1 MGEPDSTAH
10 RLHAEVRRVPA
21 AARAAWLATHCADP
35 VLLAKVAALLAA
47 DADLPTLAVPLPETA
62 PAAAPTAG
70 VLRRLAPG
78 DVIGPFTIDR
88 LLGEGGSSAV
98 YRAHRDLDRV
108 RQVVALKVLRRSLHA
123 PDARQ
128 QFDRERRALAQ
139 LHHPNIAQFIDG
151 GVDGSGYAFLAL
163 EYVDGEPITEH
174 ARRLALGFRERIRLV
189 VEVAGAVAAAHRSL
203 IVHRDLK
210 PSNVL
215 VTRDGHVKLLD
226 FGIAKILADVDDT
239 QTEFNAFTPAYAAPE
254 QRQGGVVTT
263 ATDVYAL
270 GVVLGELITGRRL
283 NEASDRA
290 PSSEVATDALP
301 GMLPADVLTTR
312 RLLRG
317 DLDNILR
324 KALSREPERRYAG
337 AAAFADDLERLLSG
351 QPVEAHPPSGWYRT
365 RKFVHRHRTAVAVG
379 SALSVGMLVALGVAT
394 WQAGIARQQAL
405 VAAVESER
413 ARAEA
418 GRANE
423 LVRFLTGIFGGMQR
437 VQTSGAPPPSLSDT
451 VLRAAE
457 RSARELDANPAAAVE
472 VLVAASTI
480 QRDLNDMAR
489 ATTLADQALELANAA
504 LAIERDERAI
514 AVHNRALIDLVQGRR
529 EATIAAVEAHLAAM
543 DAAGLARSRGRM
555 RLELLLAEPLSALGR
570 LDTADALLAKV
581 DADIREIGADE
592 ETRLQT
598 LRRRGQ
604 VLTARLDHVGAEAV
618 YRELWQLAQ
627 GPVCAE
633 GDCRPQAA
641 MRYSE
646 TLAQLGRYDEA
657 RRLAME
663 GATMIRRAYPA
674 PNRRFAQAINPIGI
688 AYTREGLQRP
698 AVLVFGEALATLEAD
713 LPADHPNVTALRY
726 SLARATLDAGDAVAA
741 IPLLERVLADE
752 TAQFGGPHRKLAVT
766 HWTLG
771 EAYLGAG
778 RVDAA
783 GGSANAAIAMYEEVV
798 GPTFADLARPLTLAA
813 RVASAAGDAPKAR
826 AYLARAAALD
836 NTDPQQSVERH
847 LLSLATIENACA
859 FDGAA
864 TGDAFTKALA
874 EAGDHLGREL
884 AVLARVDA
892 CPALGAEQ
900 RAALARVREDVAA
913 RFTARDETE
922 AQRMAAWFAEGPAF
936 R

>member
-1 MGEPDSTAH
+1 MRDPESTA
-10 RLHAEVRRVPA
+10 RQLHAEVRRLPA
-21 AARAAWLATHCADP
+21 AARAAWLAAHCP
-35 VLLAKVAALLAA
+35 NPETLAEVAALLAA
-47 DADLPTLAVPLPETA
+47 DADLPTLAMSLPETA
-62 PAAAPTAG
+62 PASASTAG
-70 VLRRLAPG
+70 AMRRLAPG

-123 PDARQ
+123 PEARQ

-151 GVDGSGYAFLAL
+151 GVDASGYAYLAL

-254 QRQGGVVTT
+254 QRQGGAVTT

-283 NEASDRA
+283 NDASDRT

-301 GMLPADVLTTR
+301 GVLPADVLTTR

-324 KALSREPERRYAG
+324 KALAREPERRYAG

-351 QPVEAHPPSGWYRT
+351 QPVDAHPPSGWYRT
-365 RKFVHRHRTAVAVG
+365 RKFVHRHRTAVAVV
-379 SALSVGMLVALGVAT
+379 ATLSVGLMVALGMAT
-394 WQAGIARQQAL
+394 WQAGIAREQAM
-405 VAAVESER
+405 VAAAESER

-480 QRDLNDMAR
+480 QRDLNEMAR
-489 ATTLADQALELANAA
+489 ATALGDQALA
-504 LAIERDERAI
+504 LAAATLAVDRDERAA
-514 AVHNRALIDLVQGRR
+514 AVRNRALIDLVEGRR

-543 DAAGLARSRGRM
+543 DAEGVARSRGRLQ
-555 RLELLLAEPLSALGR
+555 LELLLAEPLSALGR
-570 LDTADALLAKV
+570 LDAADALLAKV
-581 DADIREIGADE
+581 DADIRALDVDE
-592 ETRLQT
+592 ATRMEA

-604 VLTARLDHVGAEAV
+604 VLSARLDHAGAEAV

-641 MRYSE
+641 MRYAE

-688 AYTREGLQRP
+688 AFTREGLQRA

-726 SLARATLDAGDAVAA
+726 SLARARLDAGDAAEA

-752 TAQFGGPHRKLAVT
+752 TAQFDGAHRKLAVT

-771 EAYLGAG
+771 EAYFAQG
-778 RVDAA
+778 RLDDARA
-783 GGSANAAIAMYEEVV
+783 STDASITMYETVV
-798 GPTFADLARPLTLAA
+798 GPSFPDLARPLALAA
-813 RVASAAGDAPKAR
+813 RVAVARGDAQAAR
-826 AYLARAAALD
+826 AHFARAAALD
-836 NTDPQQSVERH
+836 NADLQQSLERH
-847 LLSLATIENACA
+847 LQALAAIEIACA
-859 FDGAA
+859 FDAA
-864 TGDAFTKALA
+864 SA
-874 EAGDHLGREL
+874 EATVRAGL
-884 AVLARVDA
+884 ADAGTHLARRLTVLERLDA
-892 CPALGAEQ
+892 CPALPAGVRAELVAQ
-900 RAALARVREDVAA
+900 RRETAAQLAA
-913 RFTARDETE
+913 RDQAESERI
-922 AQRMAAWFAEGPAF
+922 AAWFAEGPAY

>member
-1 MGEPDSTAH
+1 MRDSDDPVH
-10 RLHAEVRRVPA
+10 QLHAEVRRLPA
-21 AARAAWLATHCADP
+21 AARAAWLATHCPDP
-35 VLLAKVAALLAA
+35 EMLAEIAALLAA
-47 DADLPTLAVPLPETA
+47 DADLPTLAVSLPETA
-62 PAAAPTAG
+62 PVAAPTAG
-70 VLRRLAPG
+70 ALRRLAPG

-151 GVDGSGYAFLAL
+151 GVDASGYAFLAL

-174 ARRLALGFRERIRLV
+174 ARRLALGFRERVRLI

-283 NEASDRA
+283 NDASDRT
-290 PSSEVATDALP
+290 PSSVVATDALP
-301 GMLPADVLTTR
+301 GVLPADVLTTR

-324 KALSREPERRYAG
+324 KALAREPERRYAG
-337 AAAFADDLERLLSG
+337 AAAFADDLQRLLSG

-365 RKFVHRHRTAVAVG
+365 RKFVHRHRTAVAVVA
-379 SALSVGMLVALGVAT
+379 ALSVGMLVALGVAT
-394 WQAGIARQQAL
+394 WQAGIAREQAL
-405 VAAVESER
+405 VAAAESER

-489 ATTLADQALELANAA
+489 ATALADQALELANAA
-504 LAIERDERAI
+504 LTIERDERAI

-529 EATIAAVEAHLAAM
+529 EATIAAIEAHLAAM

-570 LDTADALLAKV
+570 LDVADALLAKI
-581 DADIREIGADE
+581 DADIRAIGADD
-592 ETRLQT
+592 ETRLQS

-604 VLTARLDHVGAEAV
+604 VLTARLDHAGAEVV

-641 MRYSE
+641 MRYAE

-688 AYTREGLQRP
+688 AYTREGLQRA
-698 AVLVFGEALATLEAD
+698 AVRVFGEALATLEAD

-726 SLARATLDAGDAVAA
+726 SLARASLDAGDAAAA

-752 TAQFGGPHRKLAVT
+752 TAQFDGPHRKLAVT

-771 EAYLGAG
+771 EAYLANG
-778 RVDAA
+778 RLDDAA
-783 GGSANAAIAMYEEVV
+783 ASAAAAIAMYETVV
-798 GPTFADLARPLTLAA
+798 GPAFPDLARPLGLAA
-813 RVASAAGDAPKAR
+813 RVAVARGDAQAAR
-826 AYLARAAALD
+826 EWISRAASLENA
-836 NTDPQQSVERH
+836 DPQQSLERH
-847 LLSLATIENACA
+847 LLALARIEVACA
-859 FDGAA
+859 FEPSASEPALRAGLA
-864 TGDAFTKALA
+864 DAGT
-874 EAGDHLGREL
+874 H
-884 AVLARVDA
+884 LARRLVVLERLDA
-892 CPALGAEQ
+892 CPALAAKPRAELAAQ
-900 RAALARVREDVAA
+900 RREASA
-913 RFTARDETE
+913 QLTARDQAESE
-922 AQRMAAWFAEGPAF
+922 RIAAWFGDGPAY